1 MTKNELE
8 FKIVSVK
15 RSIATK
21 KKELQEEQNY
31 LKSLEKALQEELRG
45 DQMDWLSVDDIT
57 RGGIKEG
64 ETLTLGVTTS
74 SRLEGLGNYNYMS
87 KGG

>member
-1 MTKNELE
+1 MTKQELE

-31 LKSLEKALQEELRG
+31 LKSLERALQEQLRG
-45 DQMDWLSVDDIT
+45 DQRDMFQ
-57 RGGIKEG
+57 
-64 ETLTLGVTTS
+64 ETSMYHALIVNEIDVMHELNG
-74 SRLEGLGNYNYMS
+74 
-87 KGG
+87 

>member
-1 MTKNELE
+1 MTKQELE

-31 LKSLEKALQEELRG
+31 LKSLERALQEQLRG
-45 DQMDWLSVDDIT
+45 DQRDMFQ
-57 RGGIKEG
+57 
-64 ETLTLGVTTS
+64 ETSMYHDLIVNEIDVMHELNG
-74 SRLEGLGNYNYMS
+74 
-87 KGG
+87 

>member
-1 MTKNELE
+1 MTKQELE

-31 LKSLEKALQEELRG
+31 LKSLEKALQEQLRG
-45 DQMDWLSVDDIT
+45 DQRDMFDDWKEIGIYEEIV
-57 RGGIKEG
+57 GG
-64 ETLTLGVTTS
+64 
-74 SRLEGLGNYNYMS
+74 
-87 KGG
+87 